1 VLYVQMD
8 VWYSLAG
15 FDAEALFASL
25 PQVLA
30 RATGAQENDVAE
42 ALNASPGLEQLLQN
56 VFTASVP
63 SSLTERYQA
72 SVDALA
78 SHEPLLAYELSGRAE
93 APRTIQDSHEKIKA
107 FGAPTN
113 TPEDQ
118 PFLDAFNPALARES
132 RKRLISVFEVDIDRV
147 SKLLGRSTKRE
158 ARAVL
163 ARVRAGM
170 KDATIT
176 ELASAVRELMNRV
189 GLLRGAT

>member
-1 VLYVQMD
+1 MD

-15 FDAEALFASL
+15 FDAEAVFASL

-30 RATGAQENDVAE
+30 RATGAHQNDIAE
-42 ALNASPGLEQLLQN
+42 ALNASPGLEELLRN

-63 SSLTERYQA
+63 SSLAERYQS

-78 SHEPLLAYELSGRAE
+78 SHEPLLAYELTGRAD
-93 APRTIQDSHEKIKA
+93 APRTIADSHDKIKA
-107 FGAPTN
+107 FGASTN
-113 TPEDQ
+113 TPDDQ

-132 RKRLISVFEVDIDRV
+132 RKRLISVFEMDIDRV
-147 SKLLGRSTKRE
+147 SRLLGRATKRE
-158 ARAVL
+158 ARAIL

-176 ELASAVRELMNRV
+176 KLASAIRELMNRV
-189 GLLRGAT
+189 GLL